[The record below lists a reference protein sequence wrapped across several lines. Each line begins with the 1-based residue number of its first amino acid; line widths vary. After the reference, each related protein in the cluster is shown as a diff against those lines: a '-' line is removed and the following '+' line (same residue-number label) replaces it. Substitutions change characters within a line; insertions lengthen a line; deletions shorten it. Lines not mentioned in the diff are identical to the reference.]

1 MTVPEE
7 ALAEDPEFPRASR
20 EQWQRLVAGVL
31 AKSGKTGLTGPAAEE
46 ALVTDGAVGVAGG
59 RVLTPQR
66 TPRPPPCGPGSRRS
80 CGVAGWPARSSTSG
94 TSGSSTQTP
103 IRAAPTKR

>member
-46 ALVTDGAVGVAGG
+46 ASAGEA
-59 RVLTPQR
+59 QE
-66 TPRPPPCGPGSRRS
+66 
-80 CGVAGWPARSSTSG
+80 
-94 TSGSSTQTP
+94 
-103 IRAAPTKR
+103 